1 MHENKYYTV
10 TGIFVAFGHCDRLVD
25 LLGWKLSII
34 SMIHMK
40 DIIIMRNRIL
50 DIQNQEKN
58 RAIAMQVIMIFRR
71 CTGMNMMKN
80 RKKSG
85 RSPLFKVKLKLNAV
99 DIYQCNYILEN
110 AMVFR

>member
-1 MHENKYYTV
+1 
-10 TGIFVAFGHCDRLVD
+10 
-25 LLGWKLSII
+25 
-34 SMIHMK
+34 MI
-40 DIIIMRNRIL
+40 DQLFFRAGNCL
-50 DIQNQEKN
+50 EYQEKN

-110 AMVFR
+110 ATAYK